1 MGIRKAKQQ
10 DASQIR
16 TLLEQLGY
24 PTADGL
30 IESKLNL
37 MLDHPDERLFVYE
50 EDDLLLSVMSLH
62 FVPQL
67 ALTGDFAF
75 ISYFVV
81 DENVR
86 SKGIGKAM
94 EEHCTQLS
102 IQRGCEKIQVHCNI
116 RRTKAH
122 QFYERQG
129 FQESKKDFFKQLKE
143 LQH

>member
-1 MGIRKAKQQ
+1 MGIRKAKEQ
-10 DASQIR
+10 DASAIR

-24 PTADGL
+24 PTQDGL
-30 IESKLNL
+30 VESKLAL

-50 EDDLLLSVMSLH
+50 QDDALVAVMSLH
-62 FVPQL
+62 FVPQIAL
-67 ALTGDFAF
+67 AGDFAT

-81 DENVR
+81 DETIR

-94 EEHCTQLS
+94 EEHCTLLAQE
-102 IQRGCEKIQVHCNI
+102 RGCEKIQVHCNI

-129 FQESKKDFFKQLKE
+129 FQESQKDFFKKLT
-143 LQH
+143 

>member
-1 MGIRKAKQQ
+1 MAIRKAEKQ

-30 IESKLNL
+30 IESKLDL
-37 MLDHPDERLFVYE
+37 MLLHPDERIFVYE
-50 EDDLLLSVMSLH
+50 EDHQLFAIMSLH
-62 FVPQL
+62 FIPQL
-67 ALTGDFAF
+67 ALPGDFAF

-81 DENVR
+81 DETVR

-143 LQH
+143 PKH

>member
-1 MGIRKAKQQ
+1 MGIRKAKEQ
-10 DASQIR
+10 DASAIR

-24 PTADGL
+24 PTPDGL
-30 IESKLNL
+30 VESKLSR

-50 EDDLLLSVMSLH
+50 EDNAVIAVMSLH

-67 ALTGDFAF
+67 ALIGDFAT

-81 DENVR
+81 DETIR

-94 EEHCTQLS
+94 EEHCTALA
-102 IQRGCEKIQVHCNI
+102 IERGCEKIQVHSNI

-129 FQESKKDFFKQLKE
+129 FQESSKDFFKKLN
-143 LQH
+143 